1 MNASI
6 LRKCPECRDR
16 YSLIEMFHHLR
27 LEHDYE
33 EFVFFRFIDVELK
46 LVTFNEGYKLI
57 CPASASCKEILL
69 GSHELFDHLKTEH
82 KKSGHAALNK
92 IEAILKEKERSYYES
107 RL

>member
-1 MNASI
+1 MNTSI

-46 LVTFNEGYKLI
+46 LVIFNEGYKLN
-57 CPASASCKEILL
+57 CPARQSCKEILL
-69 GSHELFDHLKTEH
+69 GSHELFDHLKSLH
-82 KKSGHAALNK
+82 KKSGHAALK
-92 IEAILKEKERSYYES
+92 TIETVLKNKEKSYYES
-107 RL
+107 RI